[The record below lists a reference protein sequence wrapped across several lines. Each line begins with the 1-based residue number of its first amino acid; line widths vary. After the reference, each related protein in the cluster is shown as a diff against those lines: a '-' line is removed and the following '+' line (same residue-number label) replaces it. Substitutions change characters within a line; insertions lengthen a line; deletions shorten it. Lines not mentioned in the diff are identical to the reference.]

1 MAHTLV
7 VIIWNIL
14 ATEGATYID
23 LGPDWFERRDD
34 TQAHIRRLL
43 HQLQR
48 LGVSVNVEPAA

>member
-1 MAHTLV
+1 MIESVHRY
-7 VIIWNIL
+7 VILNK
-14 ATEGATYID
+14 GATYID